1 MKLTQVERISLI
13 VTGLALFAMI
23 GFFLGSGGAGTA
35 AAQHITA
42 DRSLAQSPSPS
53 AALSPDSPSPSAV
66 LSPSSPS
73 PSEEITLLIN
83 INTATVQQL
92 QTLPGIG
99 AAKAQAIVDYR
110 EEHGPFRYVEDLR
123 SVRGIGETILK
134 SVMDYITVG

>member
-13 VTGLALFAMI
+13 VTGLALFAMV
-23 GFFLGSGGAGTA
+23 GFFLGSGGTGVGDQVTTQRITVDRSSPESPSPTA
-35 AAQHITA
+35 APASA
-42 DRSLAQSPSPS
+42 PPSPS
-53 AALSPDSPSPSAV
+53 A
-66 LSPSSPS
+66 
-73 PSEEITLLIN
+73 EITLLLN

-99 AAKAQAIVDYR
+99 AVKAQAIVDYR

-123 SVRGIGETILK
+123 SVRGIGESILE